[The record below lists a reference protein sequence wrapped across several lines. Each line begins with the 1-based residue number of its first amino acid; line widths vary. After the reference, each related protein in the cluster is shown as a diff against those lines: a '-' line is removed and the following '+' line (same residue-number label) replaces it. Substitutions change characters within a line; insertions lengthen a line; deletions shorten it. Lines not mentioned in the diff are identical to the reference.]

1 VMGLQAR
8 NVAFAVLLLMLVVAP
23 AVLASTIDEA
33 QVRGEIRI
41 EFEEGAVLEIG
52 GLDKNGIV
60 LSVRVPETAGAEFEK
75 DYGSHEVYLQYTTLV
90 PEGQTFTI
98 TAHLQQPKHLPEG
111 LALVVTAE
119 IENENDIYAGNPG
132 TPGQA
137 VLSVHSGNPQPIVT
151 GIGTCVTGT
160 GGEAGGPLPKGV
172 KLSYSLLETDVGA
185 IRADKYKVKIVF
197 TIGS

>member
-1 VMGLQAR
+1 MGLQAR

-90 PEGQTFTI
+90 PEGKTFTI
-98 TAHLQQPKHLPEG
+98 TAHLQQPEHLPEG

-137 VLSVHSGNPQPIVT
+137 VLSVTREPTPIVT

-160 GGEAGGPLPKGV
+160 GGRPEVLCESV
-172 KLSYSLLETDVGA
+172 NLSYALETDLEHSC
-185 IRADKYKVKIVF
+185 RQYKVRLFPIVLKA
-197 TIGS
+197 

>member
-1 VMGLQAR
+1 MGLQAR
-8 NVAFAVLLLMLVVAP
+8 NVAFAVLLLMLVIAP
-23 AVLASTIDEA
+23 AVLASTMDEA
-33 QVRGEIRI
+33 QARGAIGI
-41 EFEEGAVLEIG
+41 EFEGGAVLQIG
-52 GLDKNGIV
+52 GLEKDDIV
-60 LSVRVPETAGAEFEK
+60 LTVKRPYVAGAEFEK

-160 GGEAGGPLPKGV
+160 GGEGGGPLPKGV

-185 IRADKYKVKIVF
+185 VRAGQYKVKIVF